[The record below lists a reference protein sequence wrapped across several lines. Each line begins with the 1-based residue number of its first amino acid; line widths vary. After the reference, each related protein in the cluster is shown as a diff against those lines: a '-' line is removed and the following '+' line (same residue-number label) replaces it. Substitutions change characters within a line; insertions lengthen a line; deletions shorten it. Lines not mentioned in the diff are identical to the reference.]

1 MNQVNGIK
9 FTELN
14 QNKMER
20 NKIESAI
27 YDVKLHITEK
37 ERVVLILQTELK
49 SLRTHLEV
57 LERIEKDDKIPHELN
72 KSE

>member
-1 MNQVNGIK
+1 MTK
-9 FTELN
+9 
-14 QNKMER
+14 

-27 YDVKLHITEK
+27 YDVKIHITEK
-37 ERVVLILQTELK
+37 ERILLILQTELK

-57 LERIEKDDKIPHELN
+57 LESIEKDDKIPHELN

>member
-1 MNQVNGIK
+1 MK
-9 FTELN
+9 TE
-14 QNKMER
+14 K

-37 ERVVLILQTELK
+37 ERVLLILQTELK
-49 SLRTHLEV
+49 SLRAQLEV
-57 LERIEKDDKIPHELN
+57 LESIEKDEKIPHELN

>member
-1 MNQVNGIK
+1 MK
-9 FTELN
+9 TE
-14 QNKMER
+14 K

-37 ERVVLILQTELK
+37 ERVLLILQTELK
-49 SLRTHLEV
+49 SLRTQLEV
-57 LERIEKDDKIPHELN
+57 LESIEKDEKIPHELN

>member
-1 MNQVNGIK
+1 MK
-9 FTELN
+9 
-14 QNKMER
+14 R

-37 ERVVLILQTELK
+37 ERVLLIIQTELK

-57 LERIEKDDKIPHELN
+57 LESIEKDEKIPHQTF
-72 KSE
+72 KSK

>member
-1 MNQVNGIK
+1 
-9 FTELN
+9 
-14 QNKMER
+14 MER

-37 ERVVLILQTELK
+37 ERVLLIIQTELK

-57 LERIEKDDKIPHELN
+57 LESIEKDDKIPHELI

>member
-1 MNQVNGIK
+1 
-9 FTELN
+9 
-14 QNKMER
+14 MER

-37 ERVVLILQTELK
+37 ERVLLILQTELK
-49 SLRTHLEV
+49 SLRTHLDV
-57 LERIEKDDKIPHELN
+57 LESIEKDDKIPHQTF

>member
-1 MNQVNGIK
+1 
-9 FTELN
+9 
-14 QNKMER
+14 MER

-37 ERVVLILQTELK
+37 ERVLLIIQTELK
-49 SLRTHLEV
+49 SLRTHLDV
-57 LERIEKDDKIPHELN
+57 LESVEKNDKIPHQTF